1 MKTQEAEI
9 STLNGDSVYLR
20 TPLGIARISGND
32 KAITSIRIVD
42 TLPGPE
48 EIASDSV
55 DSETGSINADLLM
68 QASRELLDYFEGE
81 LKQFTFPM
89 QPQGTPFQR
98 SVWKRLQGI
107 PFGKS
112 MSYLELAKDLGD
124 PKAIRAVAAAN
135 GKNPIWIAIPCH
147 RIIGSDGSLVGYAG
161 GLYRKKWL
169 LNHESPNR
177 QVALF
182 E

>member
-1 MKTQEAEI
+1 MKTQEQENA
-9 STLNGDSVYLR
+9 TLIADALYVG
-20 TPLGIARISGND
+20 TPLGMACIYGNQT
-32 KAITSIRIVD
+32 AITSIKLVD
-42 TLPGPE
+42 AIPDSH
-48 EIASDSV
+48 EIGSASL
-55 DSETGSINADLLM
+55 NK
-68 QASRELLDYFEGE
+68 ELLFQAAQELTRYFEGSLQE
-81 LKQFTFPM
+81 FSFPM
-89 QPQGTPFQR
+89 QPQGTAFQQ
-98 SVWKRLQGI
+98 SVWERLQKI

-112 MSYLELAKDLGD
+112 MSYLELSKDLGD

-161 GLYRKKWL
+161 GLHRKKWL

-182 E
+182 D